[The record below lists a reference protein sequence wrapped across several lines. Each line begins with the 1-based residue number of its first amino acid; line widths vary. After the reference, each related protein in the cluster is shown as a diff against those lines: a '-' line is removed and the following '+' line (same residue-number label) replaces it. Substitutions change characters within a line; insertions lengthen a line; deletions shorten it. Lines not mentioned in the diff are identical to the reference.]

1 MFARVKGIEYPI
13 GNYILSQSFDLRFST
28 LEISMPVLVPI
39 EEVIE
44 IENKFYTI
52 LAMNYNNITD
62 YLYTL
67 GTDQY
72 YPLLKQ
78 KYGPYQDESSF
89 EDLCNYVGITV
100 QSSKPTGK
108 TYWIIPQYKLL
119 SFIDY
124 TIDRINSQDGGF
136 VYTFLLNGNLLLVDT
151 TAQLKTEPT
160 EIIGNITDLKCN
172 NEASLQTPDRLDFYS
187 QGIKSFYEDSL
198 NLSDSSQS
206 STPYNSVGSIRTPS
220 FIEETYLNPF
230 LVAKNKALLS
240 FNSTTTY
247 RVQNVSSIQPVRLGD
262 HVKLRDSSIPSGL
275 IYSISITGY
284 GETPSTT
291 IEVISPNYFQLG

>member
-1 MFARVKGIEYPI
+1 
-13 GNYILSQSFDLRFST
+13 
-28 LEISMPVLVPI
+28 MPVLVPI

-52 LAMNYNNITD
+52 LTMSYNNITD
-62 YLYTL
+62 YQYTL
-67 GTDQY
+67 VTDQY

-136 VYTFLLNGNLLLVDT
+136 IYTFLLNGNLLLVDT